1 MASISFT
8 QGNGNETAAPTSTP
22 IVPEIPHFDNEKD
35 FYDFLRN
42 ESNPVDNV
50 IDGGEDE
57 EPVNSNDDGGLSSD
71 QTCKEVIFEDVLNEQ
86 ISFDEFQNT
95 NAILSAH
102 GDMWRGGHTNDIAT
116 LAIGS
121 QEEKVSYVI
130 GLLVP
135 AILLLSIFLV
145 WMIVLFIFN
154 RVGPNKVGFI
164 SGRRAKLPPLSNE
177 SAEELGHDVSEQS
190 KDKPLNSLEWHA
202 LYAKKR
208 REGFWMKTIIAI
220 ACIVVIAMSVIMAQ
234 KGIES
239 LGDSIDD
246 VTEAIKY
253 SSNLLTRAEDTVLEL
268 SNGIQGFQRDSL
280 DVLERSNTGL
290 CPTLKPEG
298 FCQNVFDLEGCDF
311 TVNIEFEKN
320 ITIDKLG
327 VNTTVDAEYSYYV
340 DPSKLTD
347 SIKDKIGS
355 DGSLNLLEILFP
367 GNLDIYSSMI
377 NFFSSDWAFVDKMDD
392 FASTLNSMIAYAND
406 LNAQIDGV
414 KWILMIAIGF
424 DIGMGVLALCIIV
437 DVLFGDK
444 LPRLLKCIQRR
455 LLFPL
460 FIFFVFLSFIF
471 AMVFI
476 IGKWGFAIDIHPF
489 RTGKNI
495 FIKSS
500 SH

>member
-1 MASISFT
+1 MASISVT
-8 QGNGNETAAPTSTP
+8 QGNDDESAAPSSTP
-22 IVPEIPHFDNEKD
+22 IIQKIPHFDTEKE

-42 ESNPVDNV
+42 ETSDV
-50 IDGGEDE
+50 IDSGEDD
-57 EPVNSNDDGGLSSD
+57 EPANSNDDGGLSSD

-135 AILLLSIFLV
+135 AIILLAIFLV
-145 WMIVLFIFN
+145 WMIALFIFN
-154 RVGPNKVGFI
+154 RVGPEKVGFL
-164 SGRRAKLPPLSNE
+164 SGRRAKLPPKPDE
-177 SAEELGHDVSEQS
+177 SARVGQMEFGENGNEQS
-190 KDKPLNSLEWHA
+190 KEKPLNSLEWDG
-202 LYAKKR
+202 LYAKKK
-208 REGFWMKTIIAI
+208 REGFRMKLIVNI
-220 ACIVVIAMSVIMAQ
+220 ACIVVIAMSIIMAL

-239 LGDSIDD
+239 LGDSIED
-246 VTEAIKY
+246 VREAIKY

-268 SNGIQGFQRDSL
+268 SSGIQSFQTDTL

-290 CPTLKPEG
+290 CPTLRPEG

-311 TVNIEFEKN
+311 TVKIEFEKN
-320 ITIDKLG
+320 ITIDKLDI
-327 VNTTVDAEYSYYV
+327 NTTVDAEYSYYV

-347 SIKDKIGS
+347 GIKDKIGS
-355 DGSLNLLEILFP
+355 DGRLNLLEILFP
-367 GNLDIYSSMI
+367 GNLDIYSRMI
-377 NFFSSDWAFVDKMDD
+377 NFFSSDWAFVDKIDD
-392 FASTLNSMIAYAND
+392 FASTLNSMIAFAD
-406 LNAQIDGV
+406 GLNAQIGGV
-414 KWILMIAIGF
+414 KWILMIAVGF
-424 DIGMGVLALCIIV
+424 DIGMGILALCIII
-437 DVLFGDK
+437 DVFFGEK
-444 LPRLLKCIQRR
+444 MPRFVKCIQRR

-476 IGKWGFAIDIHPF
+476 IGKWDFEMDIRRF
-489 RTGKNI
+489 RIRKDI
-495 FIKSS
+495 FMKSS
-500 SH
+500 